1 MKKLLLA
8 TVALVA
14 MSAAASAGIISI
26 RFSVDGGA
34 NSDFDTGT
42 DFLSVTNVSIGY
54 FGFNAATATTT
65 PLLPAPGLLNSN
77 SLNIVTNCGGQGQ
90 PVCATHTLDLWITAR
105 DLTGN
110 PGAFQTDFDQVGLTP
125 GWTEKSESL
134 ISTTNQQFT
143 GTLLSTFT
151 FNATGGFTE
160 VKASDSGGGPYSLT
174 THYTITSNTSAG
186 NSNSGTTVS
195 AVPGPIVGAGLPG
208 LAAACLVALGWR
220 RRRRAA

>member
-1 MKKLLLA
+1 
-8 TVALVA
+8 
-14 MSAAASAGIISI
+14 
-26 RFSVDGGA
+26 
-34 NSDFDTGT
+34 
-42 DFLSVTNVSIGY
+42 
-54 FGFNAATATTT
+54 
-65 PLLPAPGLLNSN
+65 
-77 SLNIVTNCGGQGQ
+77 
-90 PVCATHTLDLWITAR
+90 
-105 DLTGN
+105 
-110 PGAFQTDFDQVGLTP
+110 
-125 GWTEKSESL
+125 L

-160 VKASDSGGGPYSLT
+160 VKAFDSGGGPYALT